1 MEYGGYSRDILHCS
15 ITQLFDPTGEGK
27 DEAGS
32 LGCKPDLSGCNV
44 PSHGVPPGNITPL
57 TIELDMDCHPPPC
70 AEVVLADEV
79 AADPGPYLG
88 KLIRLL
94 GR

>member
-1 MEYGGYSRDILHCS
+1 MEYGDYSRDILHCS

-44 PSHGVPPGNITPL
+44 PSHGIPPGNITPL
-57 TIELDMDCHPPPC
+57 TIELDMEWIATRHPAP
-70 AEVVLADEV
+70 
-79 AADPGPYLG
+79 
-88 KLIRLL
+88 RLCWPTRSPRTL
-94 GR
+94 DHTWAN